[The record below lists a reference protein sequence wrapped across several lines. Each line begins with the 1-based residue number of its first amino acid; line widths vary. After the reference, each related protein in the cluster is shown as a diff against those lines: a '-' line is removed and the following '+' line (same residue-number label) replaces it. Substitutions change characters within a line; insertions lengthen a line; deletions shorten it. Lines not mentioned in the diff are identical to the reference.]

1 MPSTAGFIDA
11 ATSFEVDGGT
21 FRWRRDHGGM
31 EPIYLDDMG
40 YDWHDGRQG
49 WRNSYRLPG
58 RVAEQITA
66 FLSAAHSDERSAVAV

>member
-1 MPSTAGFIDA
+1 
-11 ATSFEVDGGT
+11 
-21 FRWRRDHGGM
+21 M

-66 FLSAAHSDERSAVAV
+66 FLSAAHSGERSAVAV